1 MADKCHRSHQ
11 VCNENGFSYYFT
23 GPIFCFL
30 GVFAFILA
38 KPAKP
43 YLICQGEHPQLS
55 PLCAAALNGQFWD
68 LKIARISQ
76 STACFFAGGLHQT
89 LTRPEP
95 ETCSTAS
102 PQPATVQLQAS
113 IIPLFIAFTIA
124 QKVRVQRLRRQTKLL
139 LALNHNI
146 NLLLHITNRSV
157 ILLPGYKLQ
166 KGALGMLTSNK
177 IALSLTFDPKG

>member
-1 MADKCHRSHQ
+1 MPLFAPSMQWKWSQLLFQETNFLLFR
-11 VCNENGFSYYFT
+11 VYAFT
-23 GPIFCFL
+23 
-30 GVFAFILA
+30 LA
-38 KPAKP
+38 EPAKP
-43 YLICQGEHPQLS
+43 YLIHQGEHPQLS
-55 PLCAAALNGQFWD
+55 PLYNVALNSQFWK
-68 LKIARISQ
+68 LPELVKAQ
-76 STACFFAGGLHQT
+76 PVFLLEVFHQT

-95 ETCSTAS
+95 VTCSIAS
-102 PQPATVQLQAS
+102 PQPATVQLHAS

-124 QKVRVQRLRRQTKLL
+124 QKVRVQRLRRRTKLL